1 MEESGSVKGVILT
14 ADRDAGGSVAWDRG
28 TGLLLPLAN
37 KPMVERIL
45 DGYERAGVKET
56 LIAAGRDT
64 GEIAAL
70 CGDGARWDMTLV
82 YLACRDGTDGQ
93 GVVEQVEQ
101 GTVVE
106 QDLFER
112 VRELAAFTKNA
123 PFLVTAGPVL
133 LEPGVYRSLV
143 HTYCE
148 SRPWGI
154 RAGRRAG
161 NTAGN
166 ADKVCGVYL
175 MTTRVFDLMTPRV
188 FDSLAP
194 RVYDSMAL
202 HDTGA
207 LEKVDSRDGILAGL
221 LGPVLDELAAR
232 GETVLNRDPNYPPFS
247 VGSPE
252 AYLDSNERLLAS
264 VGASDGEEIALPEIM
279 DDNFS
284 SPNLVLRPPA
294 IVDATAE
301 LERCRIGPGVCIGP
315 GVRIGHGAAIE
326 HSVVMEGADIGD
338 GASISHAVIGRNA
351 SVENRALIHGRAD
364 RARVVRSR

>member
-1 MEESGSVKGVILT
+1 MEDSGSVKGVILT

-37 KPMVERIL
+37 TPMVERIL

-70 CGDGARWDMTLV
+70 CGDGARWDMTLA

-93 GVVEQVEQ
+93 GVVEQGEQVEQVEQ
-101 GTVVE
+101 G
-106 QDLFER
+106 LFER

-133 LEPGVYRSLV
+133 LETDVYRSLV
-143 HTYCE
+143 HSYCE
-148 SRPWGI
+148 SRPWVI

-161 NTAGN
+161 NTAGD
-166 ADKVCGVYL
+166 ADRAAGIYVITPRIY
-175 MTTRVFDLMTPRV
+175 DSMTPRI
-188 FDSLAP
+188 F
-194 RVYDSMAL
+194 DSMAL

-221 LGPVLDELAAR
+221 FGPVLDELAAR
-232 GETVLNRDPNYPPFS
+232 GETVLDRDPDNPPFS

-301 LERCRIGPGVCIGP
+301 LERCRIGPGVCIGH

-351 SVENRALIHGRAD
+351 SIENRAVIHGRAD

>member
-1 MEESGSVKGVILT
+1 MEDSGSVKGVILT

-28 TGLLLPLAN
+28 TGLLFPLAN
-37 KPMVERIL
+37 TPMVERIL
-45 DGYERAGVKET
+45 DGYRRAGVRET
-56 LIAAGRDT
+56 LIAAGRHT

-70 CGDGARWDMTLV
+70 CGDGARWDMRLA
-82 YLACRDGTDGQ
+82 YLACKGVPDGQ
-93 GVVEQVEQ
+93 SLVEQ
-101 GTVVE
+101 GE
-106 QDLFER
+106 QGLIER
-112 VRELAAFTKNA
+112 VRELAAFTQNA

-133 LEPGVYRSLV
+133 LESEVYRSLV

-148 SRPWGI
+148 SRACGI
-154 RAGRRAG
+154 RAGWRAG
-161 NTAGN
+161 RTEGD
-166 ADKVCGVYL
+166 ADRADGIYV
-175 MTTRVFDLMTPRV
+175 MTPRV
-188 FDSLAP
+188 YDLMMPRLLDSMAPQACDSLALQ
-194 RVYDSMAL
+194 DS
-202 HDTGA
+202 GA
-207 LEKVDSRDGILAGL
+207 PDNVDSRDGTPASLFGQA
-221 LGPVLDELAAR
+221 LDELAAR
-232 GETVLNRDPNYPPFS
+232 GETVLDRDPDHPPFS

-326 HSVVMEGADIGD
+326 HSVVMKGADIGD

-351 SVENRALIHGRAD
+351 SIENRAVIHGRAD
-364 RARVVRSR
+364 RVRVVRSR

>member
-37 KPMVERIL
+37 SPMVERVL
-45 DGYERAGVKET
+45 DGYKHAGVKET

-70 CGDGARWDMTLV
+70 CGDGARWDMTLA
-82 YLACRDGTDGQ
+82 YLACRDDTDGQ

-101 GTVVE
+101 G
-106 QDLFER
+106 LFER

-133 LEPGVYRSLV
+133 LETDVYRSLV
-143 HTYCE
+143 HSYCE

-161 NTAGN
+161 NTAGD
-166 ADKVCGVYL
+166 ADRAAGIYVITPRIY
-175 MTTRVFDLMTPRV
+175 DSMTPRI
-188 FDSLAP
+188 FDSIVPRILDSIAP
-194 RVYDSMAL
+194 

-207 LEKVDSRDGILAGL
+207 LEKVDSRDGILASL
-221 LGPVLDELAAR
+221 FGPALDELAAR
-232 GETVLNRDPNYPPFS
+232 GETVLDRDPDYPPFS

-351 SVENRALIHGRAD
+351 GIENRALIHGRAD
-364 RARVVRSR
+364 RVRVVRSR

>member
-1 MEESGSVKGVILT
+1 MEDSGSVKGVVLT

-93 GVVEQVEQ
+93 GVVEQ
-101 GTVVE
+101 G
-106 QDLFER
+106 LFER

-143 HTYCE
+143 HSYCE

-161 NTAGN
+161 NTAGD
-166 ADKVCGVYL
+166 ADRAAGIYVITPRIY
-175 MTTRVFDLMTPRV
+175 DSMTPRI
-188 FDSLAP
+188 FDSIVPRILDSIAP
-194 RVYDSMAL
+194 

-207 LEKVDSRDGILAGL
+207 LENVDSRDGILAGL
-221 LGPVLDELAAR
+221 FGPALDELAAR
-232 GETVLNRDPNYPPFS
+232 GETVLNRDPDHPPFS

-364 RARVVRSR
+364 RVRVVRSR

>member
-1 MEESGSVKGVILT
+1 MEDSGSVKGVVLT
-14 ADRDAGGSVAWDRG
+14 VDRDAGGSVAWDRG

-70 CGDGARWDMTLV
+70 CGDGARWDMTLA
-82 YLACRDGTDGQ
+82 YLACRDDTDGQ

-101 GTVVE
+101 G
-106 QDLFER
+106 LFER

-123 PFLVTAGPVL
+123 PFLVTDGPVL
-133 LEPGVYRSLV
+133 LEPEAYGRLV
-143 HTYCE
+143 HSYCE
-148 SRPWGI
+148 SRPWVI

-161 NTAGN
+161 NPAGN
-166 ADKVCGVYL
+166 ADEVCGVYL
-175 MTTRVFDLMTPRV
+175 MTTRVFDLMTPRI
-188 FDSLAP
+188 
-194 RVYDSMAL
+194 YDSMPP

-207 LEKVDSRDGILAGL
+207 LGNVDSRDGTLASL
-221 LGPVLDELAAR
+221 FGPVLDELAAR
-232 GETVLNRDPNYPPFS
+232 GETVLNRDPDHPPFT

-351 SVENRALIHGRAD
+351 SIENRAVIHGRAD
-364 RARVVRSR
+364 RVRVVRSR

>member
-14 ADRDAGGSVAWDRG
+14 ADRDAGGSVAWDCG
-28 TGLLLPLAN
+28 SGLLLPLAN
-37 KPMVERIL
+37 TPMVERIL

-82 YLACRDGTDGQ
+82 YLACRDDTDGQ
-93 GVVEQVEQ
+93 GVVEQGEQ
-101 GTVVE
+101 G
-106 QDLFER
+106 LFER

-143 HTYCE
+143 HFYGE
-148 SRPWGI
+148 SRPCGI

-161 NTAGN
+161 NTAGD
-166 ADKVCGVYL
+166 ADRAAGIY
-175 MTTRVFDLMTPRV
+175 LMTPRIL
-188 FDSLAP
+188 DSIAP
-194 RVYDSMAL
+194 RLLDSMAL

-207 LEKVDSRDGILAGL
+207 LGNVDSRDGILASL
-221 LGPVLDELAAR
+221 FGPTLDEFAAR
-232 GETVLNRDPNYPPFS
+232 GETVLNQDPDHPPFS

-264 VGASDGEEIALPEIM
+264 IGASDGEEIALPEIM

-351 SVENRALIHGRAD
+351 SIENRALIHGRAD
-364 RARVVRSR
+364 RVRVVRSR